1 MQISNVAQKYII
13 YPQNTAPKKAQE
25 QTQQQPQTQ
34 QELPYNPMVSKYIIK
49 QTSQILPTQKIQPI
63 NNNANVQNVQW
74 NNHFRDMLRNNEAII
89 LGVVPRTMNAKDL
102 DGNGLIQEGEIS
114 GNFINAID
122 RLDEIKDMG
131 INTLHILPIHPTGKT
146 LAMGIA
152 GSLYAPDKFIED
164 DGKLAVDPNLKD
176 PNTPGTAWD
185 HFKIFIDECHKRGI
199 SVMLDLPSCASL
211 DFAKRHPELM
221 AKEKDGQDKTPQGWQ
236 DIRMFRVWDD
246 EGKRILNPK
255 LVDMHKKYVDACVEL
270 GIDGIRADVSRAKP
284 IEFWN
289 VLIPY
294 SHTLDSQFGWLAE
307 SYTHEDASPQLN
319 MPYDRPED
327 QLRGGFNSYY
337 GQFHI
342 LSQWTK
348 ADDIFNYMKE
358 NIDMS
363 NRLNEPKSLIG
374 SMTTHDDQSPM
385 YQGGAPW
392 VMFTTVLQNTLPMV
406 NPYYIDGVQTGDYY
420 LYPYDHAKVANSQT
434 DNNECTVHTGRLDI
448 FNNSRRPGGDFPEI
462 QDLIKQTHSMRNKYK
477 DINQYGSLIK
487 LETNNPEVIAYAR
500 HKDGKT
506 LLVVANRNANLRRSA
521 KIQIPGFKVD
531 QELKNLVPS
540 YAQPSYFQKSP
551 NTLTVDL
558 GPLRAHV
565 FEINTPE
572 IEYYSK
578 PENVMKQNFENYL
591 KPRDKSEEN
600 LGQSAAYTDNICKK

>member
-13 YPQNTAPKKAQE
+13 YPQGAAPKKAQE
-25 QTQQQPQTQ
+25 QEQQQPQTQ
-34 QELPYNPMVSKYIIK
+34 QELPYNPMLSKYIIK

-176 PNTPGTAWD
+176 PNTQGTAWD

-211 DFAKRHPELM
+211 DFAKKHPELM

-236 DIRMFRVWDD
+236 DIRMFRVWDNED
-246 EGKRILNPK
+246 KRILNPK

-289 VLIPY
+289 VIIPY
-294 SHTLDSQFGWLAE
+294 SHTIDPQFGWLAE

-448 FNNSRRPGGDFPEI
+448 FNNSRKPGGDFPEI
-462 QDLIKQTHSMRNKYK
+462 QDFIKQTHNMRNKYK

-540 YAQPSYFQKSP
+540 YAQPSYFQKSS

-600 LGQSAAYTDNICKK
+600 LGQSAA

>member
-13 YPQNTAPKKAQE
+13 YPQGAAPKKAQE
-25 QTQQQPQTQ
+25 QEQQQPQTQ
-34 QELPYNPMVSKYIIK
+34 QELPYNPMLSKYIIK

-176 PNTPGTAWD
+176 PNTQGTAWD

-211 DFAKRHPELM
+211 DFAKKHPELM

-358 NIDMS
+358 NIDVS

-448 FNNSRRPGGDFPEI
+448 FNNSRKPGGDFPEI
-462 QDLIKQTHSMRNKYK
+462 QDFIKQTHNMRNKYK

-506 LLVVANRNANLRRSA
+506 LLIVANRNANLRRSA
-521 KIQIPGFKVD
+521 KIQIPGFKLD

-540 YAQPSYFQKSP
+540 YAQPSYFQKSS

-600 LGQSAAYTDNICKK
+600 LGQSAA

>member
-1 MQISNVAQKYII
+1 MQVSSIPHNKYLIYTQK
-13 YPQNTAPKKAQE
+13 TLE
-25 QTQQQPQTQ
+25 QDVKNEQQQTIQTAKT
-34 QELPYNPMVSKYIIK
+34 PFNPMLSKYIIK
-49 QTSQILPTQKIQPI
+49 QTSQILPVARTQAVDNSKKTQD
-63 NNNANVQNVQW
+63 VKW
-74 NNHFRDMLRNNEAII
+74 ENHFRNMLRNNEATI

-102 DGNGLIQEGEIS
+102 DGNGLIQIGEES

-146 LAMGIA
+146 LAMGLA

-176 PNTPGTAWD
+176 PKTPGSAWD
-185 HFKIFIDECHKRGI
+185 HFKMFIDECHKRGI

-211 DFAKRHPELM
+211 DFARRNPDLM

-236 DIRMFRVWDD
+236 DIRMFRVWDN
-246 EGKRILNPK
+246 EGERKLNPK
-255 LVDMHKKYVDACVEL
+255 LLDMHKKYVDACVEL

-289 VLIPY
+289 VIIPY
-294 SHTLDSQFGWLAE
+294 SHVVDPQFGWLAE

-342 LSQWTK
+342 LNQWTK
-348 ADDIFNYMKE
+348 ADDLFNYMKE

-363 NRLNEPKSLIG
+363 NRLHEPKSLIG

-385 YQGGAPW
+385 YFGGAPW
-392 VMFTTVLQNTLPMV
+392 VMFTTALQNTLPMV
-406 NPYYIDGVQTGDYY
+406 NPYYIDGVQTGDYF
-420 LYPYDHAKVANSQT
+420 LYPYDHAQAPNSQT

-448 FNNSRRPGGDFPEI
+448 FNFSRKPGGDFPQI
-462 QDLIKQTHSMRNKYK
+462 QEFIKATHNIRNGNVKPEYK
-477 DINQYGSLIK
+477 DIIQHGSFIK
-487 LETNNPEVIAYAR
+487 LETNDPEIIAYAR

-506 LLVVANRNANLRRSA
+506 LLFVGNRNANLRKSA
-521 KIQIPGFKVD
+521 KIQIPGFKAS
-531 QELKNLVPS
+531 QELNNLVPTYS
-540 YAQPSYFQKSP
+540 QPSYFQKE
-551 NTLTVDL
+551 NNVLTVDL
-558 GPLRAHV
+558 GPLRTHI
-565 FEINTPE
+565 FEIDTPD

-578 PENVMKQNFENYL
+578 PQNVMKQNFL
-591 KPRDKSEEN
+591 DK
-600 LGQSAAYTDNICKK
+600 AA

>member
-1 MQISNVAQKYII
+1 MQVNNIPIPQKYII
-13 YPQNTAPKKAQE
+13 YTQNTAPKKTQE
-25 QTQQQPQTQ
+25 QSQQQPQAQ
-34 QELPYNPMVSKYIIK
+34 QELPYNPMLSKYVIK
-49 QTSQILPTQKIQPI
+49 QASQILPSQKVQAA
-63 NNNANVQNVQW
+63 NNNTNVQNVQW
-74 NNHFRDMLRNNEAII
+74 KNHFRDMLRNNEATI
-89 LGVVPRTMNAKDL
+89 LGVVPRTMNAKDI
-102 DGNGLIQEGEIS
+102 DGNGLIQANEIS

-146 LAMGIA
+146 LAMGVA
-152 GSLYAPDKFIED
+152 GSLYAPDRFIED

-176 PNTPGTAWD
+176 PNTPGSAWD

-211 DFAKRHPELM
+211 DFAKKHPELM

-236 DIRMFRVWDD
+236 DIRMFRVWDNED
-246 EGKRILNPK
+246 KRILNPK
-255 LVDMHKKYVDACVEL
+255 LLDMHKKYVDACTEL

-294 SHTLDSQFGWLAE
+294 SHTIDPEFGWLAE

-342 LSQWTK
+342 LNQWTK
-348 ADDIFNYMKE
+348 ADDIFNYMRE
-358 NIDMS
+358 NIEMS
-363 NRLNEPKSLIG
+363 NRMNEPKSLIG

-385 YQGGAPW
+385 FHGGAPW
-392 VMFTTVLQNTLPMV
+392 VMFTTALQNTLPMV

-420 LYPYDHAKVANSQT
+420 LYPYDHAKAPNSQT
-434 DNNECTVHTGRLDI
+434 DNDECTVHTGRLDI
-448 FNNSRRPGGDFPEI
+448 FNFSRKPGGDFPQI
-462 QDLIKQTHSMRNKYK
+462 QEFIKVVHNMRSGNIDPQYKDLIEH
-477 DINQYGSLIK
+477 GSFIK
-487 LETNNPEVIAYAR
+487 LEANNPEIVAYAR
-500 HKDGKT
+500 HKNGKT
-506 LLVVANRNANLRRSA
+506 LLFVGNRNANLRRSA
-521 KIQIPGFKVD
+521 KIEIPGFKPD
-531 QELKNLVPS
+531 QQLNNLLPS
-540 YAQPSYFQKSP
+540 YAQPSYFQKSS
-551 NTLTVDL
+551 NALTVDL

-578 PENVMKQNFENYL
+578 PENVMKQNFEYNS
-591 KPRDKSEEN
+591 KPQE
-600 LGQSAAYTDNICKK
+600 AAA

>member
-1 MQISNVAQKYII
+1 MQVSSVAQKYLI
-13 YPQNTAPKKAQE
+13 YTKKDQVKQNTKNADLQTVNVQTAPF
-25 QTQQQPQTQ
+25 
-34 QELPYNPMVSKYIIK
+34 NPLLSKYIIK
-49 QTSQILPTQKIQPI
+49 QASRILPVNNIQPVTS
-63 NNNANVQNVQW
+63 NFSVSDVQW
-74 NNHFRDMLRNNEAII
+74 QNHLRDMLKNNQANI
-89 LGVVPRTMNAKDL
+89 LGVVPRIMNAKDL
-102 DGNGLIQEGEIS
+102 DGNGLIQVGEES

-146 LAMGIA
+146 LAMGLA
-152 GSLYAPDKFIED
+152 GSLYAPDRFVED
-164 DGKLAVDPNLKD
+164 NGKLAVDPNLKD
-176 PNTPGTAWD
+176 PKTPGSAWD

-211 DFAKRHPELM
+211 DFARRNPDLM

-246 EGKRILNPK
+246 EGTRKLNPK
-255 LVDMHKKYVDACVEL
+255 VLDMHKKYVDACIEL

-289 VLIPY
+289 VIIPY
-294 SHTLDSQFGWLAE
+294 SHTIDPEFGWLAE

-342 LSQWTK
+342 LNQWTK
-348 ADDIFNYMKE
+348 ADDLFNYMKE

-363 NRLNEPKSLIG
+363 NRMNEPKSLIG

-385 YQGGAPW
+385 YYGGAPW
-392 VMFTTVLQNTLPMV
+392 VMFTTALQTTLPMV

-420 LYPYDHAKVANSQT
+420 LYPYDHAKAPNSQT

-448 FNNSRRPGGDFPEI
+448 FNFSRKPGGDFPQI
-462 QDLIKQTHSMRNKYK
+462 QEFIKSAHKMRNGYIKPEYK
-477 DINQYGSLIK
+477 DIIQHGSFIK

-506 LLVVANRNANLRRSA
+506 LLFVGNRNANLRRSA
-521 KIQIPGFKVD
+521 KINIPGFKQN
-531 QELKNLVPS
+531 QELNNLVPTYS
-540 YAQPSYFQKSP
+540 EPSYFQKSE
-551 NTLTVDL
+551 NALTVDL

-565 FEINTPE
+565 FEINTPD

-578 PENVMKQNFENYL
+578 PQNVMQQKF
-591 KPRDKSEEN
+591 
-600 LGQSAAYTDNICKK
+600 